1 MFDYWKVLCDKVKT
15 GGNPSAGILENTKME
30 NLNNAPITE
39 NFMDALIAE
48 RDAFRVERDEMKAK
62 LVRAERDAKLLEEQR
77 GAWLAIMADPIRE
90 MVKKEFADMMSDFD
104 IADYTDEIKEIA
116 ADGFDIGDYED
127 DIRDS
132 IDFNASDYTTEIGDV
147 VRDILRDSVI
157 KLEV

>member
-1 MFDYWKVLCDKVKT
+1 MENPIAAMPIT
-15 GGNPSAGILENTKME
+15 GGN
-30 NLNNAPITE
+30 
-39 NFMDALIAE
+39 FVDALIVE
-48 RDAFRVERDEMKAK
+48 RDAFRVERDEMKAQ

-90 MVKKEFADMMSDFD
+90 MVKKEFSDMMADFD

-132 IDFNASDYTTEIGDV
+132 VDFTVSDYTTEIGDV

>member
-1 MFDYWKVLCDKVKT
+1 
-15 GGNPSAGILENTKME
+15 ME
-30 NLNNAPITE
+30 NFNTAPIAD

-62 LVRAERDAKLLEEQR
+62 LARSERDANLLRDQR
-77 GAWLAIMADPIRE
+77 GMWIAIMADPIRE
-90 MVKKEFADMMSDFD
+90 MVKKEFADMMADFD
-104 IADYTDEIKEIA
+104 IADYADEIKEIA

-132 IDFNASDYTTEIGDV
+132 VDFTASDYTTEIGDV
-147 VRDILRDSVI
+147 VRDILRDSII

>member
-1 MFDYWKVLCDKVKT
+1 MRQIPC
-15 GGNPSAGILENTKME
+15 GGFPVANIHLENVTME
-30 NLNNAPITE
+30 NLKTAPITE

-62 LVRAERDAKLLEEQR
+62 LVRAERDATLLAEQR
-77 GAWLAIMADPIRE
+77 GAWLAIMSDPIRE
-90 MVKKEFADMMSDFD
+90 MVKKEFADMMADFD
-104 IADYTDEIKEIA
+104 ISAYEDEIKEIA
-116 ADGFDIGDYED
+116 SDGFDIGDYED

-132 IDFNASDYTTEIGDV
+132 VDFNASDYTTEIGNV

>member
-1 MFDYWKVLCDKVKT
+1 MENPIAAMPIT
-15 GGNPSAGILENTKME
+15 GGN
-30 NLNNAPITE
+30 
-39 NFMDALIAE
+39 FVDALIVE
-48 RDAFRVERDEMKAK
+48 RDAFRVERDEMKAQ

-90 MVKKEFADMMSDFD
+90 MVKKEFSDMMADFD

-116 ADGFDIGDYED
+116 SDGFDIGDYED